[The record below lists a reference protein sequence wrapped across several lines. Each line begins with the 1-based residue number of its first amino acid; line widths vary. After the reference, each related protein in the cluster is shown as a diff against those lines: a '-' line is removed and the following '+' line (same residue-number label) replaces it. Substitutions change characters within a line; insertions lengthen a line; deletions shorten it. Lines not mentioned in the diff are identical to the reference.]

1 MCSTTTCPPHGAAHQ
16 KMPTHKPH
24 TKNKMQMQQKL
35 APKLLKMDFING
47 LRQQFIVHYYYYYC
61 ADMAAES
68 AQMH

>member
-1 MCSTTTCPPHGAAHQ
+1 
-16 KMPTHKPH
+16 
-24 TKNKMQMQQKL
+24 MQMQQKL

-68 AQMH
+68 AQMHWADAKWPYSSIGNTKTTF